1 MTPNPAVPPPTLPLP
16 SDSGRIVPLDVMRG
30 IVIVL
35 MALDHASYHFNAG
48 RYVTDSVVMYTAGS
62 AIPALQFIVRW
73 ITHICAPTF
82 VFLAGWA
89 LYLHTGKQTRAGASA
104 STVDRFILVRGVMIL
119 ALDPLWMSIGF
130 GGGVVFQVL
139 YAIGA
144 GLCCMAALRRL
155 GLRTL
160 LAAAGVL
167 LIAGEA
173 LAGLA
178 LWAGGGESAGPIVAF
193 LITGGRVG
201 PSVFVV
207 YPLLPWLAYM
217 LLGWCCGRWLAEGR
231 VADPVRFFLL
241 AGLICLAVFGAV
253 RGLNAYGNMLLYREG
268 ASILQWLHVS
278 KYPPSL
284 SFSTL
289 ELGLMALCLAL
300 LFRIHTGKTGSPG
313 NPLQVFGQTPLFFY
327 VLHVHLLAVG
337 ARVLSLQHRAGLT
350 VTVAAAAG
358 VLLLLYPL
366 CRWYRRAKRLRRF
379 AVLRFL

>member
-1 MTPNPAVPPPTLPLP
+1 MKPSSPPLS

-62 AIPALQFIVRW
+62 AIPALQFLVRW

-89 LYLHTGKQTRAGASA
+89 LSLHTAKQKRTGASGFEI
-104 STVDRFILVRGVMIL
+104 DRFILARGALIL

-139 YAIGA
+139 YAIGG
-144 GLCCMAALRRL
+144 GLCCMAALRRF
-155 GLRTL
+155 GMGTL
-160 LAAAGVL
+160 LTAAGVL
-167 LIAGEA
+167 LFAGEA

-178 LWAGGGESAGPIVAF
+178 LWLGGGDSAGPLGAF
-193 LITGGRVG
+193 LVTGGRVG

-217 LLGWCCGRWLAEGR
+217 LLGWCCGRLLTEGK
-231 VADPVRFFLL
+231 VAVPARFFLH
-241 AGLICLAVFGAV
+241 AGGVSLLIFLGV
-253 RGLNAYGNMLLYREG
+253 RGLNGYGNMLLYRAD
-268 ASILQWLHVS
+268 ASVLQWLHVS

-284 SFSTL
+284 SFGAL

-300 LFRIHTGKTGSPG
+300 LFRIYTRKTGSSD
-313 NPLQVFGQTPLFFY
+313 NPLRVFGQTPLFFY
-327 VLHVHLLAVG
+327 LLHVHLLALAAHV
-337 ARVLSLQHRAGLT
+337 ATLQHKAGLT
-350 VTVAAAAG
+350 VTITAAAG
-358 VLLLLYPL
+358 VILLLYPI
-366 CRWYRRAKRLRRF
+366 CRWYRRVKRSRRY